1 MIQFNFRYFILT
13 LLFFITEVLIALF
26 VHDNFV
32 RPYLGDVLVVIL
44 IYCFVKSFLK
54 VPVITAAASVLL
66 FAFAIEFLQYLNI
79 VELLGWQQSRLAS
92 TVVGR
97 SFSWADILC
106 YLVGCILIVAIEKVQ
121 WRRNK

>member
-1 MIQFNFRYFILT
+1 MIQFNFRYFVLT